1 MVEKKKTEPVPPF
14 NTELLGN
21 FQFGD
26 PDGKN
31 DDVLVHS
38 ALLVRGA
45 REFLTGNKAIVLGE
59 RGAGKSALFKLVAD
73 GRFKFTEPG
82 DKQLKHLVVAIDDE
96 MHYLSVANAV
106 EERFEDKAGKP
117 AGKYMFLWE
126 IFLLATVIRALRD
139 TYPDDLETKTLHEE
153 FATVLGVTIDKKLGL
168 AEIFTRFKYS
178 VGTKFEQS
186 GAVTPSFSVEP
197 AKTDTQNRKY
207 VTDHE
212 IAQFRDRVRRAIR
225 GKRRIVHVL
234 VDRVDDF
241 VTDQAYEEQKKNVQ
255 ALVDC
260 VQSYRYPELKLKVF
274 LRADMFGKLNF
285 ERGMDK
291 VAHQVVRLEWSSD
304 DIVAFVGRRLLYNYL
319 RLGVRLPQLNVGMA
333 LLDVDPTTREQFFDL
348 VRASPTSFGQGLRT
362 LAGMCVVA
370 WKVQWRRWRKKGYEA
385 RKTNALDE
393 AHKRLVT
400 LIFPNRVAHL
410 TMQCRRE
417 ELPIAEF
424 LSTHFTLGGQGP
436 NPRLVMLFL
445 QRVFE
450 EAAEYYSRNPDKKS
464 LPGNPV
470 GEYELVLNDH
480 VMAGYRR
487 TQQLARQTL
496 AGLSAVWT
504 RKIERLFTLLRRPVD
519 CEGMSL
525 DDVRQATSW
534 DADEDELRRFVAF
547 FSHVG
552 LLEEETRGSG
562 RQYGERTY
570 CLPIVLRMCEHR
582 RPA

>member
-1 MVEKKKTEPVPPF
+1 MEKKKTEPLPPF
-14 NTELLGN
+14 NTELVGQ

-38 ALLVRGA
+38 AFLVRGA
-45 REFLTGNKAIVLGE
+45 REFLGGNKAIVLGE
-59 RGAGKSALFKLVAD
+59 RGSGKSALFKLIAE
-73 GRFKFTEPG
+73 GKFKFAEPT

-96 MHYLSVANAV
+96 MHYLSVANVV
-106 EERFEDKAGKP
+106 EERFQDRAGKS

-126 IFLLATVIRALRD
+126 IFLLATVIRALQD
-139 TYPDDLETKTLHEE
+139 AYSEDLEIRTLQEE
-153 FATVLGVTIDKKLGL
+153 FSTVLGVSTDKKLGL
-168 AEIFTRFKYS
+168 ADIFTRFKYS
-178 VGTKFEQS
+178 VGTKFDQN
-186 GAVTPSFSVEP
+186 GAFTPSFSVEP
-197 AKTDTQNRKY
+197 AKPDMRHARH

-212 IAQFRDRVRRAIR
+212 ISQFRERVRKAIR
-225 GKRRIVHVL
+225 AKKRIVHIL

-260 VQSYRYPELKLKVF
+260 VQTYRYPELKLKVF
-274 LRADMFGKLNF
+274 LRADMFAKLNF

-291 VAHQVVRLEWSSD
+291 VAHQVVRLEWSAD
-304 DIVAFVGRRLLYNYL
+304 DIVAFVARRLLYNYL
-319 RLGVRLPQLNVGMA
+319 KLGVRLPRLEVSMA

-348 VRASPTSFGQGLRT
+348 LRSSPTSIRHGLKA
-362 LAGMCVVA
+362 LVEMCVVFC
-370 WKVQWRRWRKKGYEA
+370 KVQWRLWRKKGYEA

-393 AHKRLVT
+393 AHRRLVT
-400 LIFPNRVAHL
+400 LVFPNRIAHL
-410 TMQCRRE
+410 SMQCRRE
-417 ELPIAEF
+417 ELAIADF

-436 NPRLVMLFL
+436 NQRLVMIFL
-445 QRVFE
+445 QSVFE
-450 EAAEYYSRNPDKKS
+450 EAADYYSRNPDKKA
-464 LPGNPV
+464 LLGNAV
-470 GEYELVLNDH
+470 GEYELLLNDH
-480 VMAGYRR
+480 VMAGYRK

-504 RKIERLFTLLRRPVD
+504 RKIERLFTLLRRPVE
-519 CEGMSL
+519 CEGLSL

-534 DADEDELRRFVAF
+534 DAEEEEFRQFVAF

-552 LLEEETRGSG
+552 LLEDETKGTG

-570 CLPIVLRMCEHR
+570 CLPIVLRMC
-582 RPA
+582 